1 MPPGDSTQA
10 GADAGPILE
19 GDRGRMTMLAETVDA
34 VIGIDT
40 HRDSHEAVIA
50 DPAGRPIATMRIGN
64 DSAGYARVL
73 AAIAK
78 TVPGPRVA
86 VCVEGTR
93 SYGIGL
99 ARALAAAGLRVI
111 ECERRSRK
119 RRRGN
124 GKSDPIDA
132 HLAVLAALRLD
143 AGKLPVPRAD
153 GDREALRILLVARQ
167 EIRAARTAQA
177 ARLRALLLAGD
188 DTDRRAARNAL
199 THRALAT
206 LAGREL
212 PAGAGREQA
221 VRQAEIRR
229 LAAALDQARHQLT
242 GNHAQLLAI
251 VDDIAPGLTSRF
263 GVGPV
268 SAAQAIVSFSHPG
281 RCRSEAAFAALGGT
295 SAIPASSGQTIR
307 HRLNRGGDRALNRAI
322 HAIAVT
328 RMRSCPRTRAYVARR
343 TAEGKTNREI
353 RRCLKRY
360 IARELY
366 RQLTRSM
373 KPLTSP

>member
-1 MPPGDSTQA
+1 
-10 GADAGPILE
+10 
-19 GDRGRMTMLAETVDA
+19 MTMLAEAVDA
-34 VIGIDT
+34 IIGIDT
-40 HRDSHEAVIA
+40 HRDSHEVEIA
-50 DPAGRPIATMRIGN
+50 DPAGKPIATMQVSN
-64 DSAGYARVL
+64 DSAGFARVL
-73 AAIAK
+73 DAIAEMA
-78 TVPGPRVA
+78 PGPRVA
-86 VCVEGTR
+86 VCIEGTR

-99 ARALAAAGLRVI
+99 ARALAAAGLLVI
-111 ECERRSRK
+111 ECEQPRRK
-119 RRRGN
+119 QRRGK

-143 AGKLPVPRAD
+143 AARVPVPRAD

-167 EIRAARTAQA
+167 EIRAARNAQGG
-177 ARLRALLLAGD
+177 RLRALLLAGK
-188 DTDRRAARNAL
+188 DTDRRAARRSL
-199 THRALAT
+199 SKTALAA
-206 LAGREL
+206 LAGRQL
-212 PAGAGREQA
+212 PADASREQA
-221 VRQAEIRR
+221 VRQAEITR
-229 LAAALDQARHQLT
+229 LALALGQARHQLK

-251 VDDIAPGLTSRF
+251 VEDIAPGLTSRF

-295 SAIPASSGQTIR
+295 SPIPASSGRTVR

-322 HAIAVT
+322 HAIAVC

-343 TAEGKTNREI
+343 TAEGKTTREI

-373 KPLTSP
+373 NPPGSP

>member
-1 MPPGDSTQA
+1 
-10 GADAGPILE
+10 
-19 GDRGRMTMLAETVDA
+19 MTMLAEAVDA

-40 HRDSHEAVIA
+40 HRDTHEVEIA
-50 DPAGRPIATMRIGN
+50 DPAGKPVAALRIGD
-64 DSAGYARVL
+64 DSAGFAQLL

-78 TVPGPRVA
+78 VVPGPRVA
-86 VCVEGTR
+86 VCIEGSR

-99 ARALAAAGLRVI
+99 ARALAAAGLLVI
-111 ECERRSRK
+111 ECEQPSRK
-119 RRRGN
+119 QRRRK

-132 HLAVLAALRLD
+132 HLAVLAALRMD
-143 AGKLPVPRAD
+143 TARLPVPRAD

-167 EIRAARTAQA
+167 ELTAAATAQA
-177 ARLRALLLAGD
+177 SRLRALLLTGND
-188 DTDRRAARNAL
+188 HDRCAARKAL
-199 THRALAT
+199 SKTALAA

-212 PAGAGREQA
+212 PAHTSREHA

-229 LAAALDQARHQLT
+229 LALALGQARGQLKD
-242 GNHAQLLAI
+242 NRRQLLAI
-251 VDDIAPGLTSRF
+251 ADDLAPSLTSRY
-263 GVGPV
+263 GIGPV

-281 RCRSEAAFAALGGT
+281 RCRNEAAFASLGGT
-295 SAIPASSGQTIR
+295 SPLPASSGRTVR

-322 HAIAVT
+322 HAIALT
-328 RMRSCPRTRAYVARR
+328 RIRSCPRTRAYITRR
-343 TAEGKTNREI
+343 TAEGKTPREI

-373 KPLTSP
+373 SLR

>member
-1 MPPGDSTQA
+1 
-10 GADAGPILE
+10 
-19 GDRGRMTMLAETVDA
+19 MTMLAEAVDA
-34 VIGIDT
+34 VIGTGT
-40 HRDSHEAVIA
+40 HRDSHEVEIA
-50 DPAGRPIATMRIGN
+50 DAAGKPVATMRSGN
-64 DSAGYARVL
+64 DSAGFARLL
-73 AAIAK
+73 AAVAQ
-78 TVPGPRVA
+78 VAPGPRVA
-86 VCVEGTR
+86 ACIEGSR

-99 ARALAAAGLRVI
+99 ARALAAAGLLVI
-111 ECERRSRK
+111 ESEQPSRRQ
-119 RRRGN
+119 RRGR

-143 AGKLPVPRAD
+143 TGRIAVPRAD

-167 EIRAARTAQA
+167 EITVACTAQA
-177 ARLRALLLAGD
+177 SRLRALLLAGD
-188 DTDRRAARNAL
+188 DADRRAARKAL
-199 THRALAT
+199 TGTVLAV

-212 PAGAGREQA
+212 PAQASREHA
-221 VRQAEIRR
+221 VRQAEIAR
-229 LAAALDQARHQLT
+229 LALALSQARRQLKD
-242 GNHAQLLAI
+242 NRAQLLAI
-251 VDDIAPGLTSRF
+251 AEDLAPGLTSRY

-295 SAIPASSGQTIR
+295 SPIPASSGRTIR

-328 RMRSCPRTRAYVARR
+328 RIRSCPRTRAYVTRR
-343 TAEGKTNREI
+343 TTEGKTPREI

-366 RQLTRSM
+366 RQLTVSM
-373 KPLTSP
+373 NLTAGP

>member
-1 MPPGDSTQA
+1 
-10 GADAGPILE
+10 
-19 GDRGRMTMLAETVDA
+19 MLAETVDA

-40 HRDSHEAVIA
+40 HRDTHEVEIA
-50 DPAGRPIATMRIGN
+50 DTSGKPIATMQVSN
-64 DSAGYARVL
+64 DSGGFARLL
-73 AAIAK
+73 AAIAEV
-78 TVPGPRVA
+78 VPGRRVA
-86 VCVEGTR
+86 VCIEGTR

-99 ARALAAAGLRVI
+99 ARALAAAGLLVL
-111 ECERRSRK
+111 ECEQPSRK
-119 RRRGN
+119 QRRGK

-143 AGKLPVPRAD
+143 ADRLPVPRAD

-167 EIRAARTAQA
+167 EITVACTAQTS
-177 ARLRALLLAGD
+177 RLRALLLAGD
-188 DTDRRAARNAL
+188 DIGRRAARTTL
-199 THRALAT
+199 SGKALAA
-206 LAGREL
+206 LAGREV
-212 PAGAGREQA
+212 PAQASREQA

-229 LAAALDQARHQLT
+229 LALALDQARQQLRD
-242 GNHAQLLAI
+242 NRAQLLAI
-251 VDDIAPGLTSRF
+251 VDDIAPGLTSRY

-281 RCRSEAAFAALGGT
+281 RCRSEAAYAALGGT
-295 SAIPASSGQTIR
+295 SPIPASSGMTVR

-322 HAIAVT
+322 HAIALV

-343 TAEGKTNREI
+343 TAEGKTTREI

-366 RQLTRSM
+366 RHLTRSM
-373 KPLTSP
+373 NPPVGP

>member
-1 MPPGDSTQA
+1 
-10 GADAGPILE
+10 
-19 GDRGRMTMLAETVDA
+19 MLAETVDA

-40 HRDSHEAVIA
+40 HRDSHEVEIA
-50 DPAGRPIATMRIGN
+50 DPAGRPVAALRIGN
-64 DSAGYARVL
+64 DSAGFAQL
-73 AAIAK
+73 MAAIAEV
-78 TVPGPRVA
+78 VPGPRVA
-86 VCVEGTR
+86 VAVEGTR
-93 SYGIGL
+93 SYGVGL
-99 ARALAAAGLRVI
+99 ARALAAAGLLVI
-111 ECERRSRK
+111 ECEQPRRK
-119 RRRGN
+119 QRRGK

-143 AGKLPVPRAD
+143 ISRLPVPRAD

-167 EIRAARTAQA
+167 EITVAATAQA
-177 ARLRALLLAGD
+177 SRLRALLLTGD
-188 DTDRRAARNAL
+188 DTDRRAARAAL
-199 THRALAT
+199 TKTALAT
-206 LAGREL
+206 LAGREV
-212 PAGAGREQA
+212 PADAGREQA

-229 LAAALDQARHQLT
+229 LALALTQARQQLKDNRT
-242 GNHAQLLAI
+242 QLLAI

-295 SAIPASSGQTIR
+295 SPIPASSGKTVR

-322 HAIAVT
+322 HAIALV

-343 TAEGKTNREI
+343 TAEGKTAREI

-373 KPLTSP
+373 TRPATP